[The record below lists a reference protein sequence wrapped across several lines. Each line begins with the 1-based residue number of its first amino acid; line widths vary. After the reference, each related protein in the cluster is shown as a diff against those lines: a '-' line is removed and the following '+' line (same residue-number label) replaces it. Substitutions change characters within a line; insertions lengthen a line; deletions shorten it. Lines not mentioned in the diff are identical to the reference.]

1 MSKKRQSLKRAMTK
15 SAPNCSLF
23 FVAFVLSNCLL
34 QLCIG
39 QMLHCYQPKNFCP
52 GDLVTATCTIQNEVL
67 LWVIETELPEYTFE
81 IDFSARNMVGD
92 RENDDGVFFANLS
105 KHYPYPDNISE
116 SILMFE
122 YTQSLNNTSI
132 KCINLK
138 NLSLSK
144 TCLISNQG

>member
-1 MSKKRQSLKRAMTK
+1 MSEKRQSLKRAMTN

-23 FVAFVLSNCLL
+23 LVACNCLL

-39 QMLHCYQPKNFCP
+39 QMLNCYQPKNFCP

-67 LWVIETELPEYTFE
+67 LWVIETESLEDIFE

-92 RENDDGVFFANLS
+92 SESADAGIFFANLS
-105 KHYPYPDNISE
+105 KRYPSPDNISE

-122 YTQSLNNTSI
+122 YTQDLNNTSI
-132 KCINLK
+132 KCINLM

-144 TCLISNQG
+144 TCLISNDQG